1 MECSL
6 EQMEQLP
13 KIVAQRLQAVS
24 RAETHPD
31 ANLLAAF
38 TEKSLL
44 PLEQTQILEHLAEC
58 AECRKVVAHAQPEQV
73 LQQVAGAAAP
83 LPVRRSWFSGAKLR
97 WAALA
102 ACVVVVGAAVI
113 SRTRSTQ
120 NSPMARFESAPAVV
134 AETQPL
140 ANRAPTEERKSN
152 TVNESESDDA
162 RFKMSVGIKR
172 DADEVSAAQKQ
183 QAADSLSPL
192 RAKQRQPERRS
203 PELVEKNNNAPAVT
217 TNGIIMGRTASPL
230 AVPPQSTVT
239 AQAEDAKS
247 TKKEFSAD
255 KAMKAPAATNEV
267 AQAQPPPSPPAA
279 AAKSAPVLAD
289 RQLQKGDSGNLGA
302 FNYNAKDGYLGV
314 GASAGTLA
322 GFRGANPRWQ
332 LSAEGKLIK
341 SNDAGKSW
349 QTVPVGDK
357 VVFRAL
363 CVTGSELWVGG
374 AQGNLFYSSDAGQQ
388 WQQVKPTSA
397 GQTLTADIATIEFKD
412 SKHGKVTTADHQTW
426 TTNDGGHD
434 WEIETR

>member
-1 MECSL
+1 
-6 EQMEQLP
+6 MEQLP

-24 RAETHPD
+24 RKETHPD

-44 PLEQTQILEHLAEC
+44 PREQAQILQHLAGC
-58 AECRKVVAHAQPEQV
+58 AECRDVVAHAQPEEV
-73 LQQVAGAAAP
+73 LQQVAVAAAAP
-83 LPVRRSWFSGAKLR
+83 MPVRRLWFYGANVR

-102 ACVVVVGAAVI
+102 ACVVVVGTVVI
-113 SRTRSTQ
+113 SRARFTQ
-120 NSPMARFESAPAVV
+120 NAPMARSQSAPAVV
-134 AETQPL
+134 AKTETQPL
-140 ANRAPTEERKSN
+140 PNPAPTEERKSN
-152 TVNESESDDA
+152 RNNESESDDA
-162 RFKMSVGIKR
+162 RLKMSIGTKR
-172 DADEVSAAQKQ
+172 DADEVAAANKQ
-183 QAADSLSPL
+183 QAADSLSAL
-192 RAKQRQPERRS
+192 RAEQRQPDTRS
-203 PELVEKNNNAPAVT
+203 PELVEKNHNAPAVT

-230 AVPPQSTVT
+230 AAPPQSTVT

-267 AQAQPPPSPPAA
+267 AQAQPAPPPPAP

-289 RQLQKGDSGNLGA
+289 SQLQKGESGNLGA
-302 FNYNAKDGYLGV
+302 FYKAKDGYLGA

-322 GFRGANPRWQ
+322 AFRGANPRWQ
-332 LSAEGKLIK
+332 LSADGKLIK

-363 CVTGSELWVGG
+363 CVTGSEVWVGG

-388 WQQVKPTSA
+388 WEQVIPTSA
-397 GQTLTADIATIEFKD
+397 GRNLTADIAAIEFKD
-412 SKHGKVTTADHQTW
+412 PQHGKITTTDHQSWITS
-426 TTNDGGHD
+426 DGGHA
-434 WEIETR
+434 WQIETR

>member
-1 MECSL
+1 
-6 EQMEQLP
+6 MEQLP

-24 RAETHPD
+24 RTETHPD
-31 ANLLAAF
+31 ANLLAAL

-44 PLEQTQILEHLAEC
+44 PLEQTQILEHLAGC
-58 AECRKVVAHAQPEQV
+58 AECREVVAHAQPEQV

-97 WAALA
+97 WATLA

-113 SRTRSTQ
+113 SRTRFTQ
-120 NSPMARFESAPAVV
+120 NASMARSESAPAVV

-140 ANRAPTEERKSN
+140 PNRAPTEERKSN
-152 TVNESESDDA
+152 TDNESESDHV
-162 RFKMSVGIKR
+162 RLKMSVGTKR
-172 DADEVSAAQKQ
+172 DGDEVSAAQEL

-203 PELVEKNNNAPAVT
+203 PELAEKNNNAPAVA
-217 TNGIIMGRTASPL
+217 NGIIMGRTASPP

-239 AQAEDAKS
+239 AQPEDAKS

-255 KAMKAPAATNEV
+255 KAMKVPAATNEV
-267 AQAQPPPSPPAA
+267 AQAQPPPPPPAA

-289 RQLQKGDSGNLGA
+289 RQLQKGESGDLGA

-314 GASAGTLA
+314 GASERTLA

-332 LSAEGKLIK
+332 LSADGKLIR

-363 CVTGSELWVGG
+363 CVTGSEVWVGG

-388 WQQVKPTSA
+388 WEQVKPTSA
-397 GQTLTADIATIEFKD
+397 GQTLTEDIATIEFMD

-434 WEIETR
+434 WKIETR

>member
-1 MECSL
+1 
-6 EQMEQLP
+6 MEQLP

-24 RAETHPD
+24 RTETHPD
-31 ANLLAAF
+31 ANLLAAL

-44 PLEQTQILEHLAEC
+44 PLEQTQILEHLAGC
-58 AECRKVVAHAQPEQV
+58 TECREVVAHAQPEQV

-97 WAALA
+97 WATLA

-113 SRTRSTQ
+113 SRTRFTQ
-120 NSPMARFESAPAVV
+120 NASMARSESAPAVV

-140 ANRAPTEERKSN
+140 PNRAPTEERKSN
-152 TVNESESDDA
+152 TDNESESDHV
-162 RFKMSVGIKR
+162 RLKMSVGTKR
-172 DADEVSAAQKQ
+172 DGDEVSAAQEL

-203 PELVEKNNNAPAVT
+203 PELAEKNNNAPAVA
-217 TNGIIMGRTASPL
+217 NGIIMGRTASPPE
-230 AVPPQSTVT
+230 VPPQSTVT

-255 KAMKAPAATNEV
+255 KAMKVPAATNEV
-267 AQAQPPPSPPAA
+267 AQAQPPPPPPAA

-289 RQLQKGDSGNLGA
+289 RQLQKGESGDLGA

-314 GASAGTLA
+314 GASERTLA

-332 LSAEGKLIK
+332 LSADGKLIR

-363 CVTGSELWVGG
+363 CVTGSEVWVGG

-388 WQQVKPTSA
+388 WEQVKPTSA
-397 GQTLTADIATIEFKD
+397 GQTLTEDIATIEFMD

-434 WEIETR
+434 WKIETR

>member
-1 MECSL
+1 L

-24 RAETHPD
+24 RTETHPD

-44 PLEQTQILEHLAEC
+44 PLEQTQILEHLAGC
-58 AECRKVVAHAQPEQV
+58 AECRDVVAHAQPEQV

-102 ACVVVVGAAVI
+102 ACVVVVGAVVI
-113 SRTRSTQ
+113 SRARFTQ
-120 NSPMARFESAPAVV
+120 NAPMARSQSAPAVV
-134 AETQPL
+134 AKTETQPL
-140 ANRAPTEERKSN
+140 LNPAPTEERKSN
-152 TVNESESDDA
+152 TDNESESNHV
-162 RFKMSVGIKR
+162 RLKMSVGTKR
-172 DADEVSAAQKQ
+172 DGDEVSAAQEL

-203 PELVEKNNNAPAVT
+203 PELAEKNNNAPAV
-217 TNGIIMGRTASPL
+217 TNGIIMGRTASPP

-239 AQAEDAKS
+239 AQPEDAKS

-267 AQAQPPPSPPAA
+267 AQAQPAPPPPAP

-289 RQLQKGDSGNLGA
+289 SQLQKGESGNLGA
-302 FNYNAKDGYLGV
+302 FYKAKDGYLGA

-322 GFRGANPRWQ
+322 AFRGANPRWQ
-332 LSAEGKLIK
+332 LSADGKLIK
-341 SNDAGKSW
+341 SSDAGKSW

-363 CVTGSELWVGG
+363 CVTGSEVWVGG

-388 WQQVKPTSA
+388 WEQVIPTSA
-397 GQTLTADIATIEFKD
+397 GRNLTADIAAIEFKD
-412 SKHGKVTTADHQTW
+412 PQHGKITTTDHQSWITS
-426 TTNDGGHD
+426 DGGHA
-434 WEIETR
+434 WQIETR